1 MGLVVRVLSFVCYPY
16 NKRAFSI
23 YEPKS
28 CFSLF
33 LYQCLTRRPTPLLL
47 AGIVHLTNAPL
58 AEQWLAEAAFSVYAA
73 VAFGCFIMLFLGTL
87 AAAALAP
94 PMVVKADVA
103 RVKPA
108 PRQPQAPAPTVEDD
122 EEEDIIDPNDGREEG
137 GSKVV

>member
-1 MGLVVRVLSFVCYPY
+1 MNPKVVFRCFFISVLL
-16 NKRAFSI
+16 AA
-23 YEPKS
+23 
-28 CFSLF
+28 
-33 LYQCLTRRPTPLLL
+33 PTPLLL

-103 RVKPA
+103 RAKPA
-108 PRQPQAPAPTVEDD
+108 PRQPQAPAPTVVARVCWPKARLFA
-122 EEEDIIDPNDGREEG
+122 IT
-137 GSKVV
+137 